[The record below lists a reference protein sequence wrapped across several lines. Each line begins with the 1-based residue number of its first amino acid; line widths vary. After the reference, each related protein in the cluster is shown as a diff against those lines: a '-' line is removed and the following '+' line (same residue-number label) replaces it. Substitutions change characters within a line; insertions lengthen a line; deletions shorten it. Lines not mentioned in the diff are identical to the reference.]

1 MKDNA
6 ARVGLVLSTFVMFV
20 IVPHCWLTFG
30 MMFWLP
36 STSTMLTQIGFVE
49 HSESYDFPPG
59 VGWYH
64 FHGL

>member
-1 MKDNA
+1 
-6 ARVGLVLSTFVMFV
+6 MFV

-49 HSESYDFPPG
+49 HSES
-59 VGWYH
+59 
-64 FHGL
+64 